1 MATALK
7 HKQRSSRKY
16 QQEQRSLANNVNNM
30 IRTAATQNMLKES
43 QKTFG
48 QRLMQAFCGKKGDK

>member
-30 IRTAATQNMLKES
+30 IRTAATQKMLKES
-43 QKTFG
+43 QMTF
-48 QRLMQAFCGKKGDK
+48 

>member
-16 QQEQRSLANNVNNM
+16 QLELRCLAIYVGNM
-30 IRTAATQNMLKES
+30 IRTAATQKMLKES
-43 QKTFG
+43 QMTFG
-48 QRLMQAFCGKKGDK
+48 QSLMQLFHGKKGDK

>member
-1 MATALK
+1 MATTLK

-16 QQEQRSLANNVNNM
+16 QQEQRSLANNVGNM
-30 IRTAATQNMLKES
+30 IRNAAS
-43 QKTFG
+43 QKMLNDAQMSFG

>member
-16 QQEQRSLANNVNNM
+16 QQEQKSLANNVGNM
-30 IRTAATQNMLKES
+30 IRNAASQKMLKAS
-43 QKTFG
+43 QMTFG
-48 QRLMQAFCGKKGDK
+48 RRLMQAFCGKKGDK

>member
-16 QQEQRSLANNVNNM
+16 QQDQRSLANNVTNM
-30 IRTAATQNMLKES
+30 IRTAATQKMLKES
-43 QKTFG
+43 QMTFG

>member
-16 QQEQRSLANNVNNM
+16 QQEQRSLANNVGNM
-30 IRTAATQNMLKES
+30 IRTAATQKMLKES
-43 QKTFG
+43 QIDAVISWKE
-48 QRLMQAFCGKKGDK
+48 RR

>member
-16 QQEQRSLANNVNNM
+16 QQDQRSLANNVTNM
-30 IRTAATQNMLKES
+30 IRTAATQKMLKES
-43 QKTFG
+43 QMTFW

>member
-16 QQEQRSLANNVNNM
+16 QQEQRSLANNVGNM
-30 IRTAATQNMLKES
+30 VRNAASQKMLKEA
-43 QKTFG
+43 QMTFG
-48 QRLMQAFCGKKGDK
+48 QRLMQLFHGKKGDK

>member
-16 QQEQRSLANNVNNM
+16 QQEQRSLANNVGNM
-30 IRTAATQNMLKES
+30 IRTAATQKMLKES
-43 QKTFG
+43 QMTFG
-48 QRLMQAFCGKKGDK
+48 QILMQAFCGKKGDK

>member
-16 QQEQRSLANNVNNM
+16 QQKFGEQCRQYD
-30 IRTAATQNMLKES
+30 QNCGYTEDVKRVTDDVRAELDAVISWKE
-43 QKTFG
+43 
-48 QRLMQAFCGKKGDK
+48 RR

>member
-7 HKQRSSRKY
+7 HKQRSSRKH
-16 QQEQRSLANNVNNM
+16 QQEERSLANNVNNM
-30 IRTAATQNMLKES
+30 IRTAATQKMLKES
-43 QKTFG
+43 QMTFG

>member
-16 QQEQRSLANNVNNM
+16 QQDQRSLANNVNNM
-30 IRTAATQNMLKES
+30 IRTAATQKMLKES
-43 QKTFG
+43 QMTFG